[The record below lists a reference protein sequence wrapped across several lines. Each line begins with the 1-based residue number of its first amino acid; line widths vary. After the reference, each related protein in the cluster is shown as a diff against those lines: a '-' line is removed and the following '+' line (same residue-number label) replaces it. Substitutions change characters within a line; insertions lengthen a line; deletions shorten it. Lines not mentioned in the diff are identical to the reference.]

1 MKSQVVTVKF
11 FFAEM
16 SQKLENAEK
25 YSEEGLPQ
33 VFDREAWRANEM
45 YCKMADLEV
54 EWIHS
59 EKVFKKVQN
68 LDCKRLIKELLEKY
82 AG

>member
-1 MKSQVVTVKF
+1 
-11 FFAEM
+11 
-16 SQKLENAEK
+16 
-25 YSEEGLPQ
+25 
-33 VFDREAWRANEM
+33 
-45 YCKMADLEV
+45 MADLEV

-68 LDCKRLIKELLEKY
+68 LDCKRLVKELLEKY